1 MDTDTNEGD
10 PVLGRGLAFPL
21 RLANGLIG
29 MNAYDSQV
37 RQSILVI
44 LRTGQGERLM
54 RPDFGGG
61 MHKLAFEPM
70 SSATAAVV
78 QHRVQDTLT
87 RFEPRID
94 VLGVAVTTLA
104 DAGQLS
110 VDIRYRVK
118 RTDSIANLVYPFYV
132 ERGEG

>member
-1 MDTDTNEGD
+1 MNTDIEDGD
-10 PVLGRGLAFPL
+10 PTLGRGLAFPL
-21 RLANGLIG
+21 RLASGQVG
-29 MNAYDSQV
+29 MNAHDSQV

-70 SSATAAVV
+70 SSATVAVV
-78 QHRVQDTLT
+78 QHRVQDTLA
-87 RFEPRID
+87 RFEPRIE
-94 VLGVAVTTLA
+94 VLGVAATALA

-110 VDIRYRVK
+110 IDIRYRVR
-118 RTDSIANLVYPFYV
+118 RTNSVANLVYPFYI
-132 ERGEG
+132 ERGDA

>member
-1 MDTDTNEGD
+1 MEPDIGEGD

-21 RLANGLIG
+21 QLASGLIG
-29 MNAYDSQV
+29 MNAHASQV
-37 RQSILVI
+37 RQSILLI

-61 MHKLAFEPM
+61 MHKLAFEPL
-70 SSATAAVV
+70 SSATAAVL

-87 RFEPRID
+87 RFEPRIE
-94 VLGVAVTTLA
+94 VLGVSVTALPEV
-104 DAGQLS
+104 GHLS

-118 RTDSIANLVYPFYV
+118 RTNSIANLVYPFYV
-132 ERGEG
+132 ERGEA